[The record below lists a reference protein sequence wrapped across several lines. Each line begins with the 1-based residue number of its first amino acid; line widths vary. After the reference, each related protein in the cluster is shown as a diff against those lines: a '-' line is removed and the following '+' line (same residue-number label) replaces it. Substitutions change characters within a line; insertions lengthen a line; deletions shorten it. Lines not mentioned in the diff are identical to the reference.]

1 MFLLEHPAGD
11 PSAHTKRVAGDGSRR
26 GRGAGTLVGLCEE
39 VRGLEG
45 CRQGPVLG
53 ICDSLPLDLTIVKS
67 PALLENDPA
76 FFFFSSQ
83 TLCELRCVPSYSKSE
98 VFFSSVM

>member
-53 ICDSLPLDLTIVKS
+53 ICDSLPPDLTIVKS

-76 FFFFSSQ
+76 FFFFP
-83 TLCELRCVPSYSKSE
+83 LRAFVNSDVFLPTPSLKC
-98 VFFSSVM
+98 FSPL

>member
-53 ICDSLPLDLTIVKS
+53 ICDSLPPDLTIVKS
-67 PALLENDPA
+67 PVLLENDPA
-76 FFFFSSQ
+76 FFFF
-83 TLCELRCVPSYSKSE
+83 LPLRPFVNSDVFLPTPSLKC
-98 VFFSSVM
+98 FSPL

>member
-1 MFLLEHPAGD
+1 M
-11 PSAHTKRVAGDGSRR
+11 
-26 GRGAGTLVGLCEE
+26 GLCEE

-76 FFFFSSQ
+76 FFFFSLRPFVNSDVFLP
-83 TLCELRCVPSYSKSE
+83 TPSLRC
-98 VFFSSVM
+98 FSPL